1 MATNCGQLCAPLLPK
16 GQNSTHGGS
25 EVPSTQSSNTGPLF
39 PVIIDRKMEEDLNKT
54 DHQDKNIIE
63 YLKSLNKQSK
73 RSNFLHQ
80 IQHKN
85 NYKQEYSLRKWIE
98 NYGRKKYLLS
108 FSCLSYDV
116 HKNLLEQRSFSLRDL
131 DFCSES
137 PVYCSKFGE
146 SQNTKSILC
155 LGYESGQIYLQKI
168 RKKRKSDEIIVKTGH
183 IDAVYDI
190 AWIPNENSLLSAS
203 ADSYI
208 ILWQL
213 KNEDLFKVQTFFS
226 GSSYVKSVSSNP
238 WDRTSYAR
246 QPVKNSVK
254 GLSFSEEHKI
264 VSAGASDGKVKIW
277 DLRKTYSTRKRLPHS
292 LWNLSLPTYSGT
304 TSMSLSPFKE
314 RIYVS
319 CLNGK
324 IYCFHIT
331 APTIYPVAVYFGF
344 SRYNIHCKSC
354 VSPCGSYLLS
364 GSGDAGAQIWSTNSP
379 GCPIVS
385 LSGHEELVT
394 TVAWSEDDMFVTCDD
409 IKYRIFKCDNASQ
422 INLEKKHEDII
433 GFAESMYEKCFFEE
447 SLSQKTGIESAECVT
462 HGISLT
468 KSTTEELVKKFH
480 MRNFPDTL
488 PQMCLTPS
496 SSKSKSIG
504 EKTPKTEEKGTLL
517 SWLSSSKKT
526 PNSNTDSL
534 LVTPKSGKSPSKSIT
549 SKRRLSVL
557 LEDNQENIN
566 EEDKKPA
573 LSPTKNILS
582 ERENRKN
589 RLSTTAKMLKYDDLL
604 EKRKKSE
611 SEVSDDDFELI
622 NDASH
627 TKDSKFLSLGM
638 DTACEEQKF
647 YPYSGAT
654 TPVRSSS
661 INPRTPSHLS
671 PVNTCLLTSPTA
683 NLPNYVVDG
692 RSPHNRGESPKIQ
705 KREVD
710 WLTSLR
716 KKNSFA
722 KGMEHLIKNEKV
734 KSNRKK

>member
-1 MATNCGQLCAPLLPK
+1 MGN
-16 GQNSTHGGS
+16 
-25 EVPSTQSSNTGPLF
+25 
-39 PVIIDRKMEEDLNKT
+39 DLNKMN
-54 DHQDKNIIE
+54 HQDTDVIK

-73 RSNFLHQ
+73 RSSFLHQ

-108 FSCLSYDV
+108 FSCISYDV
-116 HKNLLEQRSFSLRDL
+116 HKNLLEQRSFSLREL

-203 ADSYI
+203 ADSSI

-226 GSSYVKSVSSNP
+226 RSSYVKSVSSNP
-238 WDRTSYAR
+238 WDRNVFASGDGDGRLIIWDTRCSNNKIANEIKMAHTHQPSYAR
-246 QPVKNSVK
+246 QPVKNSIK

-331 APTIYPVAVYFGF
+331 TPTIYPVAVYFGF

-354 VSPCGSYLLS
+354 LSPCGSYLLS

-394 TVAWSEDDMFVTCDD
+394 TVAWGEDDMFVTCDD

-422 INLEKKHEDII
+422 INLEKKHEDTI

-447 SLSQKTGIESAECVT
+447 SLSQKAGIVDSVECVT
-462 HGISLT
+462 HGI
-468 KSTTEELVKKFH
+468 STTEELVKKFH
-480 MRNFPDTL
+480 TRNSPDTL

-557 LEDNQENIN
+557 LENNQENIN

-573 LSPTKNILS
+573 LSPSKNILS
-582 ERENRKN
+582 EIENRKN
-589 RLSTTAKMLKYDDLL
+589 RLSSTAKMLKYDDDLL
-604 EKRKKSE
+604 EKKEISK

-638 DTACEEQKF
+638 DTVCEEQKF
-647 YPYSGAT
+647 SPYSGAT

-722 KGMEHLIKNEKV
+722 KGMEHLIKNGKV
-734 KSNRKK
+734 KSNKKK